1 MLWNACAWTRRIRQK
16 QHPAAARAQG
26 AFGELRYM
34 KQKVLEGYFFGAF
47 DAYIY
52 EDIIDADFRSCATE
66 GTHCLEMK
74 RFRCQAFRLD
84 CPGLVTEEERD
95 PYSYGQQ
102 GYSYAEST
110 R

>member
-1 MLWNACAWTRRIRQK
+1 VYD
-16 QHPAAARAQG
+16 
-26 AFGELRYM
+26 ELRYM

-95 PYSYGQQ
+95 TYSYGQQ